1 MYCLLMKTLVRPQ
14 PNSTIAISAD
24 KLISNKEVRGQ
35 KIHLRDNKKVISYL
49 FLLFSFSIFLFL
61 PESPKLSESICTNY
75 NPKSACNVW

>member
-14 PNSTIAISAD
+14 PDSTIAISAD
-24 KLISNKEVRGQ
+24 KLIFKKVVSNQ
-35 KIHLRDNKKVISYL
+35 KIHSRDYKKVISYL

-61 PESPKLSESICTNY
+61 PESPKLSESICMNN

>member
-14 PNSTIAISAD
+14 PYSTIAISAD
-24 KLISNKEVRGQ
+24 KLISRKVVRNPR
-35 KIHLRDNKKVISYL
+35 IHLRDNKKVISYL

-61 PESPKLSESICTNY
+61 PESPKLSESICINN